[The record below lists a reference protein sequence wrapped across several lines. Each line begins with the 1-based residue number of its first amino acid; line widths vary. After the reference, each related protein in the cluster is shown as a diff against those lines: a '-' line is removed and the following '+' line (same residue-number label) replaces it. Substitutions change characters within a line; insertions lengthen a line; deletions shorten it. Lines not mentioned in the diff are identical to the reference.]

1 MLIFL
6 AIVLL
11 LVLPSPWNAVAF
23 AVLLPLWVLELLAW
37 NRTVKRRRRAVGA
50 ETLIGREAVVTVP
63 CRPRGQVRLDG
74 ETWEARCE
82 AGAPTGDR
90 VRVTGREALTLL
102 VEAAVPGEDADPAR
116 RGSGTGGRGSSA

>member
-1 MLIFL
+1 MLIL
-6 AIVLL
+6 VAIVLL
-11 LVLPSPWNAVAF
+11 LVLPSPWNTVAF
-23 AVLLPLWVLELLAW
+23 VVLVPLWVLELFCW
-37 NRTVKRRRRAVGA
+37 YRTTKRHRRAVGA

-90 VRVTGREALTLL
+90 VRVTGREALTLV
-102 VEAAVPGEDADPAR
+102 VEAAVRGGDADR
-116 RGSGTGGRGSSA
+116 ER